1 MTSVILLVGID
12 LNVDPEISD
21 DILMGVFSPNGVHEV
36 AQDIVEQLNGIPVG
50 RTGKLAVYIVSV
62 IKCKSIK
69 NIKRLSI
76 DVSMIDS
83 TSLLAL

>member
-1 MTSVILLVGID
+1 MLFSFLQINDQPIDQCYSCLVGVD

-36 AQDIVEQLNGIPVG
+36 AQDIIEQLNGIPVG

-62 IKCKSIK
+62 IKC
-69 NIKRLSI
+69 
-76 DVSMIDS
+76 
-83 TSLLAL
+83 